1 MPCRRPSDR
10 RRRRAGT
17 ARLGYGALRHVGQ
30 RRVELPL
37 VLFLTAGSVLGVHVG
52 VRLVRRF
59 RGPRIRRLFAGVML
73 LGIAVIVWDLG
84 RRLLAEQAPGAAG
97 AGGDVL

>member
-17 ARLGYGALRHVGQ
+17 ARLGYGALRHAGQ

-37 VLFLTAGSVLGVHVG
+37 VLFLTAGSVLGVQVG
-52 VRLVRRF
+52 VRL
-59 RGPRIRRLFAGVML
+59 AQ
-73 LGIAVIVWDLG
+73 AVSP
-84 RRLLAEQAPGAAG
+84 ASPPSGAALQSVEAETAELRG
-97 AGGDVL
+97 AIVHSTDGATWTAASVSAD